1 MRAKSQSLVEMRRQS
16 FSKTKKSD
24 DNASLSKT
32 YLLGAIDEAL
42 YRQMSALQAFDRQN
56 QNQNVKEDSRVEQFV

>member
-56 QNQNVKEDSRVEQFV
+56 QNVKEDSRVEQFV